1 VIVENMGKLIE
12 KNLEGVLEESII
24 VALVGLAN
32 LAAFSFQTRVEIHN
46 LNILFAISDVLKS

>member
-1 VIVENMGKLIE
+1 MGKLIE